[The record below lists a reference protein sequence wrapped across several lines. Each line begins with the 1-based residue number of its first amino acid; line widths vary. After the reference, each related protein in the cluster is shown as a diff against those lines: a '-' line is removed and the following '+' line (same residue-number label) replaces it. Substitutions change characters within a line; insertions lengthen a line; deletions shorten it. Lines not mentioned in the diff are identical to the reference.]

1 MALALDTQL
10 GLAMRFRVVVDEV
23 DLGGWASCTGLS
35 VDFKNTQVHEGANY
49 EYLPILP
56 DRVVYAPVT
65 LRRAMSKQESAQ
77 VQQWLSRV
85 VSQWY
90 GATSPSDYSARTARI
105 TLFDTHGQDVASW
118 SLRNVYPAA
127 WHGPDLVASGHDI
140 AIETLQLVHEGF
152 L

>member
-1 MALALDTQL
+1 MA
-10 GLAMRFRVVVDEV
+10 
-23 DLGGWASCTGLS
+23 
-35 VDFKNTQVHEGANY
+35 
-49 EYLPILP
+49 
-56 DRVVYAPVT
+56 